1 LTEEEK
7 HSSNPLKRFGT
18 VLGRRRQS
26 AHPYG
31 RASSPEAKS
40 SSNLGSAFGFG
51 KGKNKEKDLPPPS
64 SSADRPRSPLRRL
77 SSRRES
83 ERAPSPDRPPPSR
96 DINEPN
102 GTVTSN
108 QHETI
113 PAIAPVNVNGTT
125 QDSIPELNEPLAPP
139 PVAEPRAEPEKDAE
153 GFSVPPSTLDAITEA
168 EREAGL

>member
-1 LTEEEK
+1 MTEEEK

-31 RASSPEAKS
+31 RASSPDAKS

-83 ERAPSPDRPPPSR
+83 ERAPSPDRPPPSK

-102 GTVTSN
+102 GTSSN
-108 QHETI
+108 EHETM
-113 PAIAPVNVNGTT
+113 PAIAPVNVNGAT
-125 QDSIPELNEPLAPP
+125 QDSIPELNETLAPP